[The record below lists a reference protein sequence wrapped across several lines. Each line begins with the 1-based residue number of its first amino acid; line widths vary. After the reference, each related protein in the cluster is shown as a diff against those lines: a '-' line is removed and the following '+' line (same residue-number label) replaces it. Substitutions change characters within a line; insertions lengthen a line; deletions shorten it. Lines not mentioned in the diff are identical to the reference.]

1 MRFLIYLS
9 LLLTGF
15 NGQLAFATNT
25 QLPVPEGEVVLT
37 VSGAISNT
45 NAGNKAHF
53 DWQMLEALPVHQLS
67 TDTSVTTGV
76 HAFTGFL
83 LSDLFEK
90 VGAQGKQVTAI
101 ALNDYEVTI
110 AMEDFERFQVIAAY
124 EKDGV
129 RLTPADKGP
138 LWIIY
143 PRSQHAELRDIRYD
157 YRWVWQLVELRVEP

>member
-15 NGQLAFATNT
+15 NGQLAFATDT
-25 QLPVPEGEVVLT
+25 PLHVPEGEVVLT

-67 TDTSVTTGV
+67 TDTSVTTGI
-76 HAFTGFL
+76 HQFTGFL

-90 VGAQGKQVTAI
+90 VGATGKQVTAI

-110 AMEDFERFQVIAAY
+110 AMEEFKRFQVIAAY
-124 EKDGV
+124 
-129 RLTPADKGP
+129 
-138 LWIIY
+138 
-143 PRSQHAELRDIRYD
+143 RSEEHTSEL
-157 YRWVWQLVELRVEP
+157 QS